1 MLRRELEE
9 LKTSDWCGF
18 SIQSE
23 AGGQLGVVRAAVS
36 QVWLP
41 GAPSGGALIAWAVHG
56 ENSPCGSVG
65 TTCFGRC
72 VAGDTRHLHDSM
84 LAGQQQHVSV
94 SGLTWDTSVMEPK
107 NGLWAFG

>member
-1 MLRRELEE
+1 MSVQE

-65 TTCFGRC
+65 TTCFRRC
-72 VAGDTRHLHDSM
+72 VAGGTRHLHDSL
-84 LAGQQQHVSV
+84 LAGQ
-94 SGLTWDTSVMEPK
+94 
-107 NGLWAFG
+107 

>member
-1 MLRRELEE
+1 MQE

-41 GAPSGGALIAWAVHG
+41 GASGGGALITWAVHG
-56 ENSPCGSVG
+56 ENSLCGSVI
-65 TTCFGRC
+65 
-72 VAGDTRHLHDSM
+72 V
-84 LAGQQQHVSV
+84 
-94 SGLTWDTSVMEPK
+94 
-107 NGLWAFG
+107 